1 MRSSY
6 KKKLVELK
14 TYGTHNRIL
23 GQIKDTEDS
32 ITLLDTEIERLTIEK
47 KKFKK
52 VKNDVRI
59 SQ

>member
-6 KKKLVELK
+6 KKKLVELR

-32 ITLLDTEIERLTIEK
+32 ITLLDSEIERLTVEK
-47 KKFKK
+47 KKLKTAE
-52 VKNDVRI
+52 NG
-59 SQ
+59 